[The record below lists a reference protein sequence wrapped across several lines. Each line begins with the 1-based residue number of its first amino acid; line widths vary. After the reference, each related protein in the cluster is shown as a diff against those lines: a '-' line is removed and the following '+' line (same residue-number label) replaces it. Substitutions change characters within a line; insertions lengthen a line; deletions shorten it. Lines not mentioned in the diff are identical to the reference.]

1 MGSYE
6 LHEQPAEPV
15 RYVSYQPVLVAAKIE
30 DHAVVT
36 CDRMQFH
43 QLKRRELFSLLGGA
57 VAWPLTASAQE
68 PRAMRRLGVLIGV
81 SGPDGQARAAA
92 LVQGLAAL
100 NWHEGSNLQI
110 DWRWAGGDITLY
122 ERYAAELV
130 SLRPDVL
137 HAQGS
142 LPITLLRQHTSTIP
156 IVFTIVADPLG
167 QGFVASLARP
177 GGNITGFSSFDPQM
191 TGKWLEMLTQI
202 SPPVARAAVLF
213 NPATALYAGLMLR
226 EIEEAAR
233 SLAVEVRAAPCSD
246 YAEVAALMAGLAREE
261 RGGLLVLPGVFT
273 DTYRVDIVVLAARYR
288 IATVYPTREFVESGG
303 MMSYGIDNIDVAR
316 RAADYIDRILRGA
329 KPAEL
334 PVQRPTKFELMIN
347 LRTAK
352 ALGFYRATDAA
363 GVCR

>member
-1 MGSYE
+1 
-6 LHEQPAEPV
+6 V
-15 RYVSYQPVLVAAKIE
+15 
-30 DHAVVT
+30 
-36 CDRMQFH
+36 
-43 QLKRRELFSLLGGA
+43 KRRTFITLLGGS
-57 VAWPLTASAQE
+57 VAWPVAASAQQGE
-68 PRAMRRLGVLIGV
+68 RMRCIGVLIGV
-81 SGPDGQARAAA
+81 SGPDGQARATA
-92 LVQGLAAL
+92 LAQGLAAL
-100 NWHEGSNLQI
+100 NWREGSNLQI
-110 DWRWAGGDITLY
+110 DWRWAGGDIALY
-122 ERYAAELV
+122 KRYAAELV

-167 QGFVASLARP
+167 QGFVESLARP

-213 NPATALYAGLMLR
+213 DPKTALYAGLMLR

-233 SLAVEVRAAPCSD
+233 SLAVAVQAAPCSD
-246 YAEVAALMAGLAREE
+246 YADVAALMAGLAREE
-261 RGGLLVLPGVFT
+261 RGGLVVLPGAFA
-273 DTYRVDIVVLAARYR
+273 DIHRVDTVILAARYR
-288 IATVYPTREFVESGG
+288 LAAVYPTREFVASGG

-329 KPAEL
+329 KPADL
-334 PVQRPTKFELMIN
+334 PVQRPNKFELMIN

-352 ALGFYRATDAA
+352 ALGFDVPSTLLARADE
-363 GVCR
+363 VIE